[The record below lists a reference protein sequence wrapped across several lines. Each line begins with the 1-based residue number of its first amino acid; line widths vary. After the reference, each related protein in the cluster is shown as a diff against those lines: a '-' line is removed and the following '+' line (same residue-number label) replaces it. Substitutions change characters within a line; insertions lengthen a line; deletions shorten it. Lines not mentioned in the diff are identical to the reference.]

1 VKTLEIVTK
10 HIGTG
15 DELAGILT
23 QHGLDLECKMSLY
36 EDMALDWQEEATDL
50 RAALVSLHCLLEA
63 NTDPIRDWYRNESG
77 GMREEVIKALG
88 YK

>member
-1 VKTLEIVTK
+1 MKTLEIVTK
-10 HIGTG
+10 HVGTG
-15 DELAGILT
+15 DDLAARLT

-50 RAALVSLHCLLEA
+50 RGALVSLHCLLESG
-63 NTDPIRDWYRNESG
+63 PVEISDWYKNGE
-77 GMREEVIKALG
+77 MREEVIKALG

>member
-10 HIGTG
+10 HVGTG
-15 DELAGILT
+15 DDLAARLT

-50 RAALVSLHCLLEA
+50 RGALVTLHCLLESA
-63 NTDPIRDWYRNESG
+63 PEQTRNWYRNGE
-77 GMREEVIKALG
+77 MREEVIKALG

>member
-1 VKTLEIVTK
+1 VKTLQIVTK
-10 HIGTG
+10 HVGTG
-15 DELAGILT
+15 DELAAILT
-23 QHGLDLECKMSLY
+23 QHGLELENKLSQY
-36 EDMALDWQEEATDL
+36 EEFALEWQEEATDL

-63 NTDPIRDWYRNESG
+63 NKDPIRDWYRNESG